1 MTGIDWTAFV
11 PAALLVSLV
20 PGANQLLS
28 LRNAIR
34 HGTVAA
40 TVALAGRFTAF
51 AILVSVVAVGLGAV
65 LTRSAVAF
73 DVIKWA
79 GVAYLTWIGVTT
91 LWRSIRRRD
100 DRAADEALDAAPA
113 HGQWWL
119 VRQEFLVAITNPK
132 ALLLFAAFIP
142 QFVPSG
148 GAAGAPLAVLGSA
161 YIGIEA
167 VSALG
172 YTLLG
177 GRLGR
182 LDLTRS
188 ANRRL
193 DQITAASFLGLAGYL
208 AIEQRP

>member
-11 PAALLVSLV
+11 PAAALVSLV

-65 LTRSAVAF
+65 LTRSAIAF
-73 DVIKWA
+73 QAIKWA
-79 GVAYLTWIGVTT
+79 GVAYLAWIGVAT
-91 LWRSIRRRD
+91 LWRSLHQHH
-100 DRAADEALDAAPA
+100 DRAADTAPGAAPA

-142 QFVPSG
+142 QFAPSG
-148 GAAGAPLAVLGSA
+148 GAADARLAVLGAA

-177 GRLGR
+177 GRLSQ
-182 LDLTRS
+182 LDLTRR

-193 DQITAASFLGLAGYL
+193 DQVAAASFLGLASYL
-208 AIEQRP
+208 AAEHRP